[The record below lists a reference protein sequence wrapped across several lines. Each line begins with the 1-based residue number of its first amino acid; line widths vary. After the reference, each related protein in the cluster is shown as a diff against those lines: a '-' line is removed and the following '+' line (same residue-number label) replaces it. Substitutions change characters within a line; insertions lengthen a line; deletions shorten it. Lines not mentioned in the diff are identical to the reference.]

1 MATRPSTPPHS
12 PFSRRGATLTLCLVT
27 LAAAGCTW
35 FQREAPPA
43 AETVAPAAMP
53 AEEQKTLEQ
62 LAADVDTAQL
72 READATS
79 QLARAL
85 DSYRKAGG
93 EVPANLGG
101 ELTPEQRAAFA
112 ERIQQERGS
121 RQQLL
126 QDILDRDAQIVKLR
140 EEIEDIKKR
149 IPNTESF
156 VVKEGQRHERIA
168 VEYLVKR
175 GLPADKAYGI
185 VSQTSLYDALVPGFR
200 VWVFYDTS
208 NGRFGTWV
216 TRGNAT
222 VTPTE
227 HQRRLT
233 QLLQEELDIARQQS
247 VALRT
252 QLDTTTEELDTAKA
266 DIEMKEAEVEEA
278 RLAAEEAERQRIA
291 AENTVTF
298 LIASKKTLQDA
309 RIIDRGFKLQRL
321 DLPNPL
327 TVNLAETDQLPGVR
341 ASEVGLRRIRKATIS
356 PRDLLPSRDYQMSLA
371 ADGAAVSFRI
381 VDKERF
387 KRARIFVIALE
398 D

>member
-1 MATRPSTPPHS
+1 M
-12 PFSRRGATLTLCLVT
+12 
-27 LAAAGCTW
+27 
-35 FQREAPPA
+35 
-43 AETVAPAAMP
+43 
-53 AEEQKTLEQ
+53 
-62 LAADVDTAQL
+62 
-72 READATS
+72 
-79 QLARAL
+79 
-85 DSYRKAGG
+85 
-93 EVPANLGG
+93 
-101 ELTPEQRAAFA
+101 
-112 ERIQQERGS
+112 
-121 RQQLL
+121 
-126 QDILDRDAQIVKLR
+126 
-140 EEIEDIKKR
+140 
-149 IPNTESF
+149 
-156 VVKEGQRHERIA
+156 
-168 VEYLVKR
+168 
-175 GLPADKAYGI
+175 
-185 VSQTSLYDALVPGFR
+185 
-200 VWVFYDTS
+200 
-208 NGRFGTWV
+208 
-216 TRGNAT
+216 
-222 VTPTE
+222 
-227 HQRRLT
+227 
-233 QLLQEELDIARQQS
+233 
-247 VALRT
+247 ALRT